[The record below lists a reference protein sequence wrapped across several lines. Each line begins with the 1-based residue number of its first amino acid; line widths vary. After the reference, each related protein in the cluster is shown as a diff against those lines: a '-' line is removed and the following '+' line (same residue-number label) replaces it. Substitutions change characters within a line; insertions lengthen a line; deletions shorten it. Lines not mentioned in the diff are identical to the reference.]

1 MIFLTVATVTVAIVT
16 ALELLDPGIFSTA
29 LPLPVAWAALL
40 VAWAIYG
47 SRNKTPSSSPF
58 ARGRGARIILT
69 VVVGLSTM
77 PFVVFTV
84 PTRLTAALAPLA
96 ALAVAAAVWGLTDPR
111 YADHPLQKD
120 RTR

>member
-1 MIFLTVATVTVAIVT
+1 MIFLSVATITVAVVT

-29 LPLPVAWAALL
+29 LPLPAAWAALL
-40 VAWAIYG
+40 AARAIYET
-47 SRNKTPSSSPF
+47 RV
-58 ARGRGARIILT
+58 GRGKPAPTAARIALT
-69 VVVGLSTM
+69 IVCGLSTM
-77 PFVVFTV
+77 PFVILTV

>member
-1 MIFLTVATVTVAIVT
+1 MIFLTVATATVAIVT

-40 VAWAIYG
+40 ASWAIYS

-58 ARGRGARIILT
+58 ARGRGARFGLT
-69 VVVGLSTM
+69 IVCGLSTM

-84 PTRLTAALAPLA
+84 PTRLGAALAPLA